1 MKYLMLVCAMV
12 VSMASASG
20 FAASKVLIVLTN
32 HSQLGDTGER
42 TGFWLSELTH
52 PYYVLKDQGFQVDLA
67 SIEGG
72 PAPIDPRSLE
82 DKDPQQ
88 ARFLSDAQL
97 MAKVLTTPPLK
108 AINPEQYAA
117 ILFSGGHGSMWDFA
131 NNAQVNR
138 MASAIYEN
146 NGVVAA
152 LCHGPAALVGVK
164 LSDGEFLIA
173 GKKVTGFT
181 NSEEA
186 KVGLTEKVPF
196 LLEDR
201 LVSLGGRF
209 QASADFSDNVV
220 VDNRV
225 VTGQNP
231 QSAESVGKALVELL
245 KK

>member
-1 MKYLMLVCAMV
+1 
-12 VSMASASG
+12 
-20 FAASKVLIVLTN
+20 
-32 HSQLGDTGER
+32 
-42 TGFWLSELTH
+42 
-52 PYYVLKDQGFQVDLA
+52 
-67 SIEGG
+67 
-72 PAPIDPRSLE
+72 
-82 DKDPQQ
+82 
-88 ARFLSDAQL
+88 
-97 MAKVLTTPPLK
+97 
-108 AINPEQYAA
+108 
-117 ILFSGGHGSMWDFA
+117 
-131 NNAQVNR
+131 
-138 MASAIYEN
+138 
-146 NGVVAA
+146 
-152 LCHGPAALVGVK
+152 
-164 LSDGEFLIA
+164 SDGEFLIA

-220 VDNRV
+220 VDHRV